1 MTEYD
6 ALRDVALDVAHQ
18 AADLVRRR
26 RRDGV
31 QVAATKSS
39 PVDVVTEADRAA
51 EALIRRLLLERRPD
65 DGFLGEEGTRSQ
77 TTSGVTWVVDPIDGT
92 VNFLYGIPHYSVSVA
107 ASQNDRV
114 VAGVVLNVTSGECF
128 AASLGAGATL
138 DDRPLQVREP
148 VSMSQRL
155 VMTGFSYRADV
166 RALQAPAVAALVGKV
181 RDIRRFGSAALDL
194 CAIGAGRV
202 DGFVEEGLNPWDLAA
217 GGLVATEAGARV
229 ETRQGVG
236 GLTCVI
242 CAPAA
247 GFEEFAAMVEECG
260 FLAPGSPR
268 RLRRTRSGVEA
279 E

>member
-92 VNFLYGIPHYSVSVA
+92 VNFLYGIAQFAVCIAARIEGVVTAAAVHNPVTGEMFTAVKGQGALSDGRPISVS
-107 ASQNDRV
+107 
-114 VAGVVLNVTSGECF
+114 EC
-128 AASLGAGATL
+128 
-138 DDRPLQVREP
+138 VEP
-148 VSMSQRL
+148 ALAL
-155 VMTGFSYRADV
+155 VGTGFSYSAEV
-166 RALQAPAVAALVGKV
+166 REHQAAEVARLLPVV
-181 RDIRRFGSAALDL
+181 RDIRRMGSAALDL
-194 CAIGAGRV
+194 CAVASGRL
-202 DGFVEEGLNPWDLAA
+202 DAYVERGLKPWDLAA
-217 GGLVATEAGARV
+217 AGLIAAEAGARV
-229 ETRQGVG
+229 EGMHG
-236 GLTCVI
+236 
-242 CAPAA
+242 AAA
-247 GFEEFAAMVEECG
+247 GERLVVAAGPGLFDLLHELLISSGFADWPLTQWPNGC
-260 FLAPGSPR
+260 
-268 RLRRTRSGVEA
+268 RS
-279 E
+279 